1 MQKKIILIG
10 GPGSGKSSVLKQLKS
25 FGFHCMEEISRE
37 ITIRAQKDGIEQL
50 FLTKPI
56 LFSKLLL
63 QGRTEQYLKAS
74 NSNTNLIFFHRG
86 LPDIHAYLDYTNEKY
101 PSYFKENS
109 KKYRYDYVFIFKPWK
124 EIFVT
129 DGERYES
136 FKEAKIINTH
146 IEQSY
151 KDLNYS
157 LIEVP
162 FDTVENR
169 SNFILNWLKRNL

>member
-1 MQKKIILIG
+1 MTFTKLSFDEVRALPIAEKIEYMRKVNLYRQKRY
-10 GPGSGKSSVLKQLKS
+10 
-25 FGFHCMEEISRE
+25 RE
-37 ITIRAQKDGIEQL
+37 NNKE
-50 FLTKPI
+50 
-56 LFSKLLL
+56 KL
-63 QGRTEQYLKAS
+63 
-74 NSNTNLIFFHRG
+74 
-86 LPDIHAYLDYTNEKY
+86 
-101 PSYFKENS
+101 KENS

-146 IEQSY
+146 IEKSY